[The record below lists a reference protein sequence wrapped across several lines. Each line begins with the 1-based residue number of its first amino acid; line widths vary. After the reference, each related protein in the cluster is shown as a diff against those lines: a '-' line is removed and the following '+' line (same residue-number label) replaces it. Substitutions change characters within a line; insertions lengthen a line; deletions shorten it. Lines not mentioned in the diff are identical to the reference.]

1 MNLWGFFYLERVLQ
15 VERLG
20 LDTIKVGFV
29 YNIVLCR
36 KSVIGADRS
45 WDRANG
51 QDLRFYF
58 KHILDHFLESIT
70 AFYYVFLSGR

>member
-1 MNLWGFFYLERVLQ
+1 M
-15 VERLG
+15 ERLG

-51 QDLRFYF
+51 QDLPEEVLARC
-58 KHILDHFLESIT
+58 LVVS
-70 AFYYVFLSGR
+70 V

>member
-1 MNLWGFFYLERVLQ
+1 MIFYFLTKYMFTEFEFFFSLERVLQ

-36 KSVIGADRS
+36 KSVIGAEQT

-51 QDLRFYF
+51 QDL
-58 KHILDHFLESIT
+58 HFSL
-70 AFYYVFLSGR
+70 

>member
-1 MNLWGFFYLERVLQ
+1 M
-15 VERLG
+15 G

-36 KSVIGADRS
+36 KSVIGAEQT

-51 QDLRFYF
+51 QDLPSFVAL
-58 KHILDHFLESIT
+58 K
-70 AFYYVFLSGR
+70 SGRLAVQFK